1 MSGALVHGL
10 SLGWACILAA
20 LAEGFHIP
28 NRGVGGRRPD
38 FKLNHFR
45 SRRSN
50 IREDEHFGC
59 RVGHI
64 LPINFVIAYC
74 CSWNSGGLNRDESE
88 AGGQL
93 EISLDYFCLGYR
105 RRCADAVKGEI
116 TVLVQVLL
124 AAFVFGLLF
133 TFGLAHFAD
142 I

>member
-1 MSGALVHGL
+1 LSGALVHSL

-20 LAEGFHIP
+20 LAEGLHIP
-28 NRGVGGRRPD
+28 NRGIGGRRPD

-45 SRRSN
+45 GCRGN
-50 IREDEHFGC
+50 IFEDKHFGC

-64 LPINFVIAYC
+64 LPINFVIACY
-74 CSWNSGGLNRDESE
+74 CSWNSGGLNRDKSE

-105 RRCADAVKGEI
+105 CRADAVKGEI

-124 AAFVFGLLF
+124 AAFVFGLF
-133 TFGLAHFAD
+133 TFGLAHFAEM
-142 I
+142 

>member
-1 MSGALVHGL
+1 MSGTLVNGL

-20 LAEGFHIP
+20 LAEGLHIP
-28 NRGVGGRRPD
+28 NRGVGGRGPD

-45 SRRSN
+45 GCRSN
-50 IREDEHFGC
+50 IFEDKHFGC

-64 LPINFVIAYC
+64 LPINFVIAGY
-74 CSWNSGGLNRDESE
+74 CSWNSGRLNRDESE

-93 EISLDYFCLGYR
+93 EISLDYFCLGYGR
-105 RRCADAVKGEI
+105 RADAVKGEI

-124 AAFVFGLLF
+124 AAFVFGLF
-133 TFGLAHFAD
+133 TFGNAHFTD